1 MSFSPPQFDHAFN
14 ALRCVARGV
23 ENCLW
28 DESAVAFFH
37 EALRQTTP
45 DELTRSAIHHGLA
58 PLLAHHLHRHAPE
71 YVTPALR
78 QYAQRNA
85 IRARFLTQTLLEL
98 LADFRAAGLPTVAMK
113 GPALAELAYGALDLR
128 DYCDLDVLVHPQQI
142 DEAERL
148 CRARGFARKRDIKH
162 VADEAMRSFA
172 YDLPLMR
179 LSDGVVLE
187 LHWAMTF
194 RYAGIRFERWPWWET
209 LREGTLNR
217 QPIAALGAAET
228 LLLVCLHGSKDGWNQ
243 LKTVGDVTQLICVS
257 PALDWTRLWQLA
269 RLLNAERWV
278 RIGLRLA
285 HELLAAPVPEALR
298 LELLQDD
305 SLERPLQHA
314 YELLRHEQSHDETV
328 IARHAFLIQ
337 AQKHWWGKLRY
348 CARYAM
354 SPGST
359 EWRRVALPA
368 SLGLGYRVLRLARL
382 TKFYGRRWL
391 SHGLGRGLVNG
402 DSSESHA
409 KNS

>member
-1 MSFSPPQFDHAFN
+1 MSFSPLQFDHAFN
-14 ALRCVARGV
+14 ALRWATHCQ
-23 ENCLW
+23 W
-28 DESAVAFFH
+28 DESAVASFH
-37 EALRQTTP
+37 EALRHTTP

-78 QYAQRNA
+78 DYAQRNA

-98 LADFRAAGLPTVAMK
+98 LADFRAAGLPAVALK

-142 DEAERL
+142 DEAEQL
-148 CRARGFARKRDIKH
+148 CRARGFVRKRNIKH
-162 VADEAMRSFA
+162 MADDAMRPFA

-194 RYAGIRFERWPWWET
+194 RYAGIRFERWPWWEQ
-209 LREGTLNR
+209 LQQGTLNG

-228 LLLVCLHGSKDGWNQ
+228 LLLLCLHGSKDGWNQ
-243 LKTVGDVTQLICVS
+243 LKAVADVAQLIRVS
-257 PALDWTRLWQLA
+257 PDLDWARLWQLA
-269 RLLNAERWV
+269 RLLNAERLV
-278 RIGLRLA
+278 RIALRLA
-285 HELLAAPVPEALR
+285 HELLAAPLSEALR
-298 LELLQDD
+298 VELLQDD
-305 SLERPLQHA
+305 SLESPLRHA
-314 YELLRHEQSHDETV
+314 YELLRHEQSYDETV

-337 AQKHWWGKLRY
+337 AQPHWWGKLRY
-348 CARYAM
+348 CARYAL

-368 SLGLGYRVLRLARL
+368 SLGLGYRVLRLARV
-382 TKFYGRRWL
+382 TKFYGQRWL
-391 SHGLGRGLVNG
+391 GWHFMHDNA
-402 DSSESHA
+402 SESHA
-409 KNS
+409 LKSHAKSYE

>member
-14 ALRCVARGV
+14 ALRWAARYS
-23 ENCLW
+23 W
-28 DESAVAFFH
+28 DESAAASFRASFRALVA
-37 EALRQTTP
+37 QTTP
-45 DELTRSAIHHGLA
+45 DELTRNAIHHGLA
-58 PLLAHHLHRHAPE
+58 PLLAHHLHRHAPD
-71 YVTPALR
+71 YVTPALQ

-98 LADFRAAGLPTVAMK
+98 LADFRAAGLRTVAMK

-148 CRARGFARKRDIKH
+148 CRARGFVRKRDIKH
-162 VADEAMRSFA
+162 VTDEAMRPFT

-194 RYAGIRFERWPWWET
+194 RYAGIRFERWSWWET
-209 LREGTLNR
+209 LREGTLNG

-228 LLLVCLHGSKDGWNQ
+228 LLLLCLHGSKDGWNQ
-243 LKTVGDVTQLICVS
+243 LKTVGDVAQLISVS
-257 PALDWTRLWQLA
+257 PALDWPRLWQLA
-269 RLLNAERWV
+269 RLLNAERLV
-278 RIGLRLA
+278 RIALRLA
-285 HELLAAPVPEALR
+285 HELLAAPLPEALQS
-298 LELLQDD
+298 ELLQDD

-348 CARYAM
+348 CARYAL

-368 SLGLGYRVLRLARL
+368 SLGLGYRVLRLARV

-391 SHGLGRGLVNG
+391 GWGLVNG
-402 DSSESHA
+402 NASESHA
-409 KNS
+409 GKLCRKL